1 MKFLI
6 LKTTNPY
13 LNLAIEE
20 YMFSETDDDVFMLWR
35 NEPTIVIGKNQNG
48 YAEINM
54 PYVKENNIHIAR
66 RITGGGAVYHDLGNV
81 NYTFITGR
89 NKTGID
95 FEYFTAPIIEALKK
109 LGISAILS
117 GRNDLL
123 VGDKK
128 FSGNAQHTKGTRVLH
143 HGTLLFDTDLDVLSL
158 ALKVDEE
165 KIKAKAIKS
174 TRSRVVNIK
183 SILSY
188 DMTAEDFINV
198 ISDFVIKKYSPEIT
212 EAPDN
217 EKTAALAKRN
227 ASDEWIFPE
236 KDFVARYDVI
246 KKKKYPFGLVEIH
259 LAMSNETVKELKIF
273 GDFFGIGDISE
284 LEARLVNA
292 GLSDIKY
299 RLSEVDVGE
308 YIFGMTNNDL
318 CDQILS

>member
-1 MKFLI
+1 
-6 LKTTNPY
+6 
-13 LNLAIEE
+13 
-20 YMFSETDDDVFMLWR
+20 MFSETDDDVFMLWR

-188 DMTAEDFINV
+188 NMTAEDFINV

-212 EAPDN
+212 EAPDH
-217 EKTAALAKRN
+217 EKTDALAKRN

-308 YIFGMTNNDL
+308 YIFGMKNNDL

>member
-123 VGDKK
+123 VGNKK

-217 EKTAALAKRN
+217 EKTDALAKRN

-299 RLSEVDVGE
+299 RLSEVDVSE